1 MQKAHRTIPTHQS
14 AIDEKRLRFFPACPI
29 YGRIYAKIDFGGQAQ
44 IVPARLVCPKSAAGG
59 GSQWREAFILTIDRR
74 NPLRYILP
82 VSYRGG
88 S

>member
-1 MQKAHRTIPTHQS
+1 MQKVHRTIPVQQS
-14 AIDEKRLRFFPACPI
+14 AIDKNRLRFFTACPI

-44 IVPARLVCPKSAAGG
+44 SVLVCPKSAAGG